1 MDGHIMVEDKLQ
13 ALKKLIREL
22 AVSATEQRERS
33 SYKLPLRDMS
43 AWSTLRAAQAWIAE
57 REPPRIAWQGERI
70 RRTALQIGYRRPVI
84 EGQHRGLTRPL
95 MAVGKLTQEV
105 AVFEEGI
112 VDRPIPSI
120 AATLIHEATHIV
132 TREIFC
138 ERYGYTQDEA
148 FIVCDVNDRE
158 VWKTVFTAEA
168 LAFWNEGCWMVVGS
182 PEDIGEGGRDR
193 MLKVVAHAL
202 MRPAEG
208 TRDLAYALASYT
220 DRGVR
225 RTGLDIPLMH
235 LDGPYAGQLIDVC
248 DLAPSILNPLLD
260 ALHP

>member
-1 MDGHIMVEDKLQ
+1 MDWSITDENRLET
-13 ALKKLIREL
+13 LKKLIREL
-22 AVSATEQRERS
+22 ATEAGEQRARS
-33 SYKLPLRDMS
+33 SYRLPLRDMS

-57 REPPRIAWQGERI
+57 REPPRTAWQGERI

-84 EGQHRGLTRPL
+84 EGQHKGLLRPI
-95 MAVGKLTQEV
+95 MGIDKLTQEV
-105 AVFEEGI
+105 AVFAEGI
-112 VDRPIPSI
+112 VDRSIPLI

-148 FIVCDVNDRE
+148 FIVCDRNDRE

-182 PEDIGEGGRDR
+182 PQDIGQGGRDC
-193 MLKVVAHAL
+193 MIQIVAHAL
-202 MRPAEG
+202 MRPADG
-208 TRDLAYALASYT
+208 TRDLAYALACYT
-220 DRGVR
+220 ETGMR
-225 RTGLDIPLMH
+225 RTGLDIPLVH

-248 DLAPSILNPLLD
+248 DLAPSLLNPLLD